1 VKLFSSIV
9 MALMVGS
16 SLSLAVGCAAPTEGQ
31 ESADAPAATVDDGSN
46 DVVASE
52 RQSQLNALRA
62 RVNQDFAGATSL
74 RGSKLVFVV
83 RRLNANAEKA
93 VIFARIM
100 KRDAA
105 GKDSEL
111 SDADFKG
118 SVYEPEINE
127 GFFDGPEITTVLAKT
142 NGKWAIMSKGAGKD
156 ALEAY
161 VVGPT
166 DVAYTNWDTEYGVP
180 RAWLGL

>member
-1 VKLFSSIV
+1 MKSFSSIV
-9 MALMVGS
+9 MALVVGT
-16 SLSLAVGCAAPTEGQ
+16 SLSLAVGCAAPTEGEQ
-31 ESADAPAATVDDGSN
+31 SADVPASNADDGSN
-46 DVVASE
+46 DVVSSE

-62 RVNQDFAGATSL
+62 RVNQDFAGAASL

-93 VIFARIM
+93 VIFARIL

-111 SDADFKG
+111 AEADFKG
-118 SVYEPEINE
+118 SAYEADIND
-127 GFFDGPEITTVLAKT
+127 GLFDGPEITAVLAKS
-142 NGKWAIMSKGAGKD
+142 NGKWGIMSKGTGKD